1 MNRQELLQE
10 FYDLTEH
17 NLLCYSKNYLMTIP
31 KVGYEKNWED
41 EKEKLEIIKEMIEEE
56 RENRM
61 SFTQEQILKM
71 YPNTQ
76 YYVRNSNGG
85 LLAGTTEIEDAKKY
99 AEQYK
104 QEYLNDSLNNHL
116 GVFVYDKNGNNVYVA
131 KGIQK
136 NLETEETEEFE

>member
-1 MNRQELLQE
+1 
-10 FYDLTEH
+10 
-17 NLLCYSKNYLMTIP
+17 MTIP